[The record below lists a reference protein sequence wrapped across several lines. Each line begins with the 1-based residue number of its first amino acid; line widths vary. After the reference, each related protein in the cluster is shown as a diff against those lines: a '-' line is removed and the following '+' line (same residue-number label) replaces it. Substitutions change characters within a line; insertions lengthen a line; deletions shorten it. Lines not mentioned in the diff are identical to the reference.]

1 MKPADKAEVTEIAEL
16 TVRRYFDHFLE
27 ETLPTILKT
36 HASSCCTKKL
46 LHKCIW
52 ILLGVGIGLSF
63 AFPELLK
70 IIDRFR

>member
-1 MKPADKAEVTEIAEL
+1 MKSEMKTEVEEIAEL
-16 TVRRYFDHFLE
+16 TVRRYFDHFLG

-52 ILLGVGIGLSF
+52 ILLGIGIGLSF

-70 IIDRFR
+70 IIGGLR